1 MRVLDELEQRAVA
14 DESKDREA
22 WLAARREGIT
32 ATEVAT
38 LAKSPAAAFRL
49 REEKQSGVS
58 SFTGNKWTAWG
69 KEREP
74 IIAARYAGIGLLP
87 TSKLYRSKDDRRFL
101 ASPDMI
107 GEDFDES
114 LYLGEIKTSKHN
126 LAPEGD
132 YFRTTTYYDQ
142 MQWQM
147 FVTGARWCSFI
158 WEQHDNEWT
167 EQFDGSFGPTVRDLR
182 SVSVERDDDRIEHL
196 YEIAVRFLDGGTL
209 DGTDAD
215 LEQRVADAKA
225 WELEAKAELVSVM
238 ADAERAWPDG
248 HAFESRGYRYSL
260 SAAPTEGALRLDQKA
275 FDAHLRTIVPDFDE
289 LREGFMKRGAPG
301 KPRFAA
307 KEIVDE

>member
-74 IIAARYAGIGLLP
+74 IIAARYAGVGLLP
-87 TSKLYRSKDDRRFL
+87 TSKLYRSTDDARYL

-114 LYLGEIKTSKHN
+114 LYLGEIKTSKYN

-147 FVTGARWCSFI
+147 FVTGARWCTFI
-158 WEQHDNEWT
+158 WEQHDGEWV
-167 EQFDGSFGPTVRDLR
+167 EQFDGTYGPTVREIR
-182 SVSVERDDDRIEHL
+182 SEHVERDDDRIEHL
-196 YEIAVRFLDGGTL
+196 VGIADRFLAGARL
-209 DGTDAD
+209 VGTDVD

-225 WELEAKAELVSVM
+225 RELEARTVLAEVM
-238 ADAERAWPDG
+238 TEAERAWPEG
-248 HAFESRGYRYSL
+248 HAFESHGFRYSL
-260 SAAPTEGALRLDQKA
+260 AAAPSEGALRLDQKA
-275 FDAHLRTIVPDFDE
+275 FDAHLRTVVPNFDE

-301 KPRFAA
+301 KARFAA